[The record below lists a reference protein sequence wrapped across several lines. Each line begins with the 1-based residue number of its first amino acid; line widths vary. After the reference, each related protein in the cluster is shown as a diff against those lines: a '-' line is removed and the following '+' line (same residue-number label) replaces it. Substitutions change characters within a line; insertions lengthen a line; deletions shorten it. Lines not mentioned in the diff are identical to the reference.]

1 MGPSK
6 GMIREALLWCL
17 MDKLGETNVKGE
29 KARVRLL
36 HPPAS
41 RTTEVIVWELN
52 LTEGIRFKCSS
63 IVLGLKT
70 QGFSFLME
78 NIKYFNLCKHSKIY
92 FRKKESA
99 WGGSSSAC

>member
-1 MGPSK
+1 MVLNGQVRGNQCKMGKSK
-6 GMIREALLWCL
+6 SQ
-17 MDKLGETNVKGE
+17 T
-29 KARVRLL
+29 
-36 HPPAS
+36 PAS
-41 RTTEVIVWELN
+41 PSLKDNRSDWELN

-92 FRKKESA
+92 FRKEGSA